1 MIQTHTVIFMDVLG
15 FAQQVVKDDGALGL
29 LDSFYNSSH
38 SFNELLHRFTQPPPT
53 APIERLFALFHVGVE
68 EEIGEALKASHLHSI
83 VFSDSAFIAFEHP
96 IDGLVFCQRVM
107 RKMIRGGVPIRMG
120 VAQGSFKPLRFKTD
134 LARDITLH
142 SSYFLGS
149 GVVKAHAAESS
160 GVSGLRILLHK
171 DFPIPGGFEEEE
183 FIPLTPPAETS
194 AARLTKFAKGAAVA
208 DRELAYLTR
217 HIKEW
222 ALPDDHYVN
231 EDIDKKNEELVAQV
245 KRMRDQSEA
254 AVHYHYDDTLKAIEQ
269 MPVDLKRPPRQGST

>member
-38 SFNELLHRFTQPPPT
+38 SFNELLDRFTHPPPA
-53 APIERLFALFHVGVE
+53 APIERLFALFHVGLE
-68 EEIGEALKASHLHSI
+68 EEIAEALKGSHLHSI

-107 RKMIRGGVPIRMG
+107 RKMIRGRVPVRMG
-120 VAQGSFKPLRFKTD
+120 VAHGSFKPLRFKTD

-183 FIPLTPPAETS
+183 IIPLTSPAEKS
-194 AARLTKFAKGAAVA
+194 AAR
-208 DRELAYLTR
+208 LTR

-269 MPVDLKRPPRQGST
+269 MPVALKRPPRQGST

>member
-1 MIQTHTVIFMDVLG
+1 M
-15 FAQQVVKDDGALGL
+15 
-29 LDSFYNSSH
+29 
-38 SFNELLHRFTQPPPT
+38 
-53 APIERLFALFHVGVE
+53 
-68 EEIGEALKASHLHSI
+68 
-83 VFSDSAFIAFEHP
+83 FSDSAFIAFEHP

-107 RKMIRGGVPIRMG
+107 RKMIRGGVPVRMG
-120 VAQGSFKPLRFKTD
+120 VAHGSFKPLRFKTD

-171 DFPIPGGFEEEE
+171 EFPIPGDFEEEE
-183 FIPLTPPAETS
+183 IIPLTLPAETS
-194 AARLTKFAKGAAVA
+194 AARLTKFAKGAAVT

-217 HIKEW
+217 HIREW

-245 KRMRDQSEA
+245 RRMRNQSEA
-254 AVHYHYDDTLKAIEQ
+254 TVHYHYDDTLRAIEQ
-269 MPVDLKRPPRQGST
+269 MPVDLKRPPRPGST